1 MSSRVGLGRVLAI
14 GLMTSPGAALAGAW
28 TLESGQGLAIMS
40 LTPSQARK
48 VFDARGNVQSTPPYS
63 KTELETLFEYGVSSW
78 FTAML
83 APSVQHISI
92 GAPIEAHRTGSGYTD
107 VGGRVLLSQGSAWV
121 LSAQTTLRVPGA
133 FDKSSAASIGY
144 TDSEVDVRGLFGYG
158 FEIAGWPTFID
169 VQLAQ
174 RFRLGG
180 PPDEFR
186 ADLTLGVRPLERWLL
201 LLQSFNVSSEGAGT
215 LGFSSYAYHK
225 LQASAVYAV
234 TPAMSLQLGGFTAFA
249 GHNAL
254 QENGVVLSG
263 WYKF

>member
-1 MSSRVGLGRVLAI
+1 MSSRVVLGRVLAI
-14 GLMTSPGAALAGAW
+14 GMMTSPGTAYAGAW
-28 TLESGQGLAIMS
+28 TLESGEGLAIMS

-48 VFDARGNVQSTPPYS
+48 VFDAKGDLRSAPTYG
-63 KTELETLFEYGVSSW
+63 KTELATLFEYGLSNW

-92 GAPIEAHRTGSGYTD
+92 GAPVDAHRTGLGYTD
-107 VGGRVLLSQGSAWV
+107 VGGRLLLWQGSSWV
-121 LSAQTTLRVPGA
+121 VSAQTTFRVPGT
-133 FDKSSAASIGY
+133 FDKFNSTAIGY
-144 TDSEVDVRGLFGYG
+144 TDPEVDLRGLFGYG
-158 FEIAGWPTFID
+158 FEVGGWPTFID

-186 ADLTLGVRPLERWLL
+186 ADITLGMRPLERWLL
-201 LLQSFNVSSEGAGT
+201 MLQSFNVISEGDGT

-225 LQASAVYAV
+225 LQVSAVYAV
-234 TPAMSLQLGGFTAFA
+234 TPAMSLQLGGFTTYA